1 MRLGETDLM
10 LSPPCRDTGTARQ
23 GSHPV
28 LGVLSTAGD
37 PFSWIRH
44 HPAAT
49 VGRVALLELRR
60 WQGTEEG
67 SPQRVTMMRGG
78 SRLMGNLAPI
88 LANLQMPSL
97 SCRANTYPHQICLYL
112 QLRVTTASFHLPLH
126 RGEHPLCV

>member
-28 LGVLSTAGD
+28 LGVLSMAGD

-44 HPAAT
+44 HPAAR
-49 VGRVALLELRR
+49 VGQVALLELRR

-67 SPQRVTMMRGG
+67 SPQRVTMMRGDSG
-78 SRLMGNLAPI
+78 LRTLPTACSH
-88 LANLQMPSL
+88 PSHMHRF
-97 SCRANTYPHQICLYL
+97 SERRSEIFP
-112 QLRVTTASFHLPLH
+112 ASSAAMT
-126 RGEHPLCV
+126 C